1 MERLDCDVV
10 IVGGAVAGAML
21 AINLRESGLDVVV
34 LEMQPRIPELRRGDL
49 LAPSTVSKLAA
60 VGALEAFKSRGAIE
74 LHHWLALGPE
84 LETLAEVPLAATAPA
99 PHNYCVALPHPL
111 LQAALSE
118 TAMKGANIRFLRG
131 VRATGLLKDK
141 DGVACGVKVFG
152 EGAETE
158 VRARL
163 VVGCDGSASMVREQA
178 GIATEIETY
187 PYGYVM
193 FTCER
198 SPDQPGDR
206 QTEIWGADGFCGL
219 FPITPELVRCPVQA
233 MPADFTRWR
242 AEGLPSA
249 HEELKHRFPYWDKMK
264 LREDGVHVY
273 KILKHHAAAY
283 VADGVLLLGD
293 AAHCTP
299 PYYGMGM
306 NMSMR
311 DAHHAAKH
319 IVPLLRA
326 KEKPTAEAL
335 APYERRVRNFNE
347 YVITASWLYGQ
358 VAAARHKTHDDV
370 TRALEH
376 SLALDPGA
384 MSVIY
389 GDYDAP
395 VPTDQQ
401 LADLRAGRVSEAA

>member
-1 MERLDCDVV
+1 MEHYECDVV

-21 AINLRESGLDVVV
+21 AINLRDSGLDVIV
-34 LEMQPRIPELRRGDL
+34 LERQPRIPELRRGDL

-60 VGALEAFKSRGAIE
+60 VGALEAFQNRGAVQ

-99 PHNYCVALPHPL
+99 PYNYCIALPHPL

-118 TAMKGANIRFLRG
+118 TATAGENIRFMRG
-131 VRATGLLKDK
+131 GRATGLLEDD
-141 DGVACGVKVFG
+141 DGAAIGVTALI
-152 EGAETE
+152 ENRESE
-158 VRARL
+158 VRASL
-163 VVGCDGSASMVREQA
+163 VVGCDGSASMIRQEA
-178 GIATEIETY
+178 GIETQIDTY
-187 PYGYVM
+187 PYSYVM

-233 MPADFTRWR
+233 MPEDFNRWR
-242 AEGLPSA
+242 KEGLAKA
-249 HEELKHRFPYWDKMK
+249 HEELKARFPFWDKMV

-273 KILKHHAAAY
+273 KILKHHASTY

-319 IVPLLRA
+319 ITQLLGA
-326 KEKPTAEAL
+326 NEKPTAAAL
-335 APYERRVRNFNE
+335 APFEKQVRNFNE

-358 VAAARHKTHDDV
+358 VAAAHHKTHDEV
-370 TRALEH
+370 AGALQH

-384 MSVIY
+384 MSIIY
-389 GDYDAP
+389 GAYDTP
-395 VPTDQQ
+395 PPTDDQ
-401 LADLRAGRVSEAA
+401 LDDLRAGRVGKAA